1 MPGRSGGTV
10 VRGLGRECQHPFNIQ
25 QQGLYADV
33 VLYHT
38 LFAQAGLLGRLV
50 ITGPRGVQHGDNPLP
65 VTQMILT
72 TKLPA
77 AADTLTLKEQL
88 RLAAALFG

>member
-1 MPGRSGGTV
+1 ALSHSVRSGRAVG
-10 VRGLGRECQHPFNIQ
+10 
-25 QQGLYADV
+25 A
-33 VLYHT
+33 
-38 LFAQAGLLGRLV
+38 AGNN
-50 ITGPRGVQHGDNPLP
+50 GPRGVQHGDNPLP